1 MPIIRV
7 ETWKGATKEVKA
19 KLAQAITHDV
29 ATIAGKQPQNI
40 VVLFNDYEK
49 EDWAVGGEL
58 ASDIDWSK
66 R

>member
-1 MPIIRV
+1 MPIISV
-7 ETWKGATKEVKA
+7 SLWKGTTKEIKA
-19 KLAQAITHDV
+19 KLAEAITNDV
-29 ATIAGKQPQNI
+29 ATIAGKQRKNI
-40 VVLFNDYEK
+40 LVLFNDYEQ

>member
-1 MPIIRV
+1 MPIISV
-7 ETWKGATKEVKA
+7 SLWKGTTKEVKA
-19 KLAQAITHDV
+19 KLAEAITNDV

-40 VVLFNDYEK
+40 LVLFNDYEK

-58 ASDIDWSK
+58 ASNIDWSK